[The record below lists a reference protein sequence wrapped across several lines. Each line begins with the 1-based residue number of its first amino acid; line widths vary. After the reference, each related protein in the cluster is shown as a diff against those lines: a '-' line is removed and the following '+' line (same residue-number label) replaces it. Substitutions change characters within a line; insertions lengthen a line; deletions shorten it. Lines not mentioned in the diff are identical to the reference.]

1 MSVLTLKD
9 PDWALEAYEAISARL
24 PFARFPRQS
33 RAVNNLADLT
43 EYFDTFL
50 LDAFGVLN
58 VGDTPI
64 AGAPERIAALQAAGK
79 RVMVL
84 SNAASYPKRVGLEK
98 LRRLGYTLAPQD
110 LLSSREVL
118 LSALTARPTDH
129 LGLIAPDTWGLEELE
144 GRGLSFLGDDRDL
157 YDAVDGFVMLSAA
170 DSTEPRQALLEASL
184 TARPRPVWVGN
195 PDLVA
200 PREQGLSL
208 EPGYFAHRLSDATG
222 VAPVFFGKPFANA
235 FEAALARLPQPV
247 DRSRVVMVGDTLH
260 TDILGG
266 AAAGLATAL
275 ITGHGALRGLD
286 VAKAIAQSGI
296 RPDFIL
302 PDP

>member
-1 MSVLTLKD
+1 M
-9 PDWALEAYEAISARL
+9 
-24 PFARFPRQS
+24 ARFPRQS
-33 RAVNNLADLT
+33 RAVNNLADLADN
-43 EYFDTFL
+43 FDTFL

-98 LRRLGYTLAPQD
+98 LRRLGYALAPED

-118 LSALTARPTDH
+118 LSALTARPGECPRER

-144 GRGLSFLGDDRDL
+144 GRGLAFVGDDRGV

-170 DSTEPRQALLEASL
+170 GWSENRQALLEASL
-184 TARPRPVWVGN
+184 TARARPVWVGN

-200 PREQGLSL
+200 PQERGLSL
-208 EPGYFAHRLSDATG
+208 EPGHFAHRLADAAG